1 MISRDAII
9 AAALGCCIAVLYL
22 LTVAPGVQY
31 TDSGELAAACVT
43 FGVAHPTGYPLFTL
57 LGHVWTL
64 LPWTSPV
71 FGLNVLAALLVAKG
85 VGLSFM
91 VVRRMCV
98 RALPA
103 LASHTQE
110 IIAAGTALLIGCSA
124 TVWAQA
130 TSIEVYALNFML
142 LVATLYATLR
152 SIENDSHHRWTM
164 LAGLMFG
171 LMLANHISSVTLAP
185 GLVLLWLSGDEP
197 FARRIR
203 GWKHLLFPAVAA
215 LALYAILPL
224 RSAQEPPINWG
235 MVHRDMHAFLYHV
248 KGKQFGVWLY
258 ESKTAF
264 TTNVRLFWNLLT
276 AQLLWIGL
284 LPMLLGI
291 VAMLR
296 SSRRTGLALLALIV
310 GNLGISLGYGIPDI
324 DAYFIPSL
332 TILTMLVGVGI
343 ATLSQRLRPA
353 LVIAAVPAVLAVV
366 VAGTTFAHQ
375 DRSHHEAVDGY
386 TDWAMANIEPR
397 AVILTRQWDYLCSSL
412 WYRQQALGMY
422 SDVVIIDKELLRRTW
437 YAPYLLQ
444 RYPDVF
450 QRIQPTVDAYMA
462 YLDVFE
468 REPEKF
474 ELDPSKLD
482 RSQRGKIAEHQRN
495 IQAIQERFVA
505 LIDAIVR
512 ADSTR
517 PVYVT
522 AELLNEPE
530 PLLPEYQRIP
540 AGPFVRLMQPG
551 QPQRQSIVGLDRMM
565 SVLTRPQQRLD
576 SALQLFTLS
585 QIGANAFYQLDGL
598 RDTSGFRRYRSIAE
612 RIHPSHPFTRQLQ
625 SVIP

>member
-9 AAALGCCIAVLYL
+9 AAALGCCVAVLYL
-22 LTVAPGVQY
+22 VTAAPGVQY

-64 LPWTSPV
+64 LPWSSPV
-71 FGLNVLAALLVAKG
+71 FGLNILAALLVAKG
-85 VGLSFM
+85 VALTFL
-91 VVRRMCV
+91 VTRRMSM
-98 RALPA
+98 RAAPA
-103 LASHTQE
+103 LASQTHD
-110 IIAAGTALLIGCSA
+110 IIAAGTALLVGCSA

-130 TSIEVYALNFML
+130 TSIEVYALNFVL
-142 LVATLYATLR
+142 LAGTLYATLR
-152 SIENDSHHRWTM
+152 SIESDTHHRWTM
-164 LAGLMFG
+164 LAGLMYG
-171 LMLANHISSVTLAP
+171 LMLTNHLSSITLAP
-185 GLVLLWLSGDEP
+185 GLVLLWLSGTQPRAERVR
-197 FARRIR
+197 A
-203 GWKHLLFPAVAA
+203 WKHLVLPALAA

-258 ESKTAF
+258 ESKAAF
-264 TTNVRLFWNLLT
+264 NTNVRLFWNLLA

-284 LPMLLGI
+284 LPMLLGV
-291 VAMLR
+291 VALLR
-296 SSRRTGLALLALIV
+296 QSSGMGLAVLALIA

-332 TILTMLVGVGI
+332 MLFTIACGI
-343 ATLSQRLRPA
+343 GAGWLAERLRPA
-353 LVIAAVPAVLAVV
+353 LLIACVPSLLAVAV
-366 VAGTTFAHQ
+366 GAREFTAQ

-386 TDWAMANIEPR
+386 TDWAIANIEPR
-397 AVILTRQWDYLCSSL
+397 AVILTRQWDFLCASL

-422 SDVVIIDKELLRRTW
+422 PDVVIIDKELLRRTW
-437 YAPYLLQ
+437 YAPYLAQ
-444 RYPDVF
+444 RYPDVL
-450 QRIQPTVDAYMA
+450 QRIQPTVDAYMV

-482 RSQRGKIAEHQRN
+482 RSLRGKIAEHQRN
-495 IQAIQERFVA
+495 VQSIQQRFVA

-522 AELLNEPE
+522 AELLSEPE

-540 AGPFVRLMQPG
+540 AGPFVRLMRPG
-551 QPQRQSIVGLDRMM
+551 QRQRESTEGIERMM
-565 SVLTRPQQRLD
+565 SVISAPSQRLD
-576 SALQLFTLS
+576 SALQSVMLS
-585 QIGANAFYQLDGL
+585 QIGSNAYYQLDGL
-598 RDTSGFRRYRSIAE
+598 LDTAGFRRYREIAQ
-612 RIHPSHPFTRQLQ
+612 RIHPTHPVTRQLQ
-625 SVIP
+625 SVLP